1 MARTYT
7 NVTSGS
13 ALGFK
18 VGAQSTLNTMIANHS
33 GTDGIFYLT
42 QDSHRLYVGTAG
54 GYIVPVNEGIE
65 SITSSALSTAVR
77 DWTAADK
84 EAATGSFYYLSD
96 TNTLAVFN
104 GQEWVEINTDSWKDI
119 STQTYS
125 ASAAND
131 VATIS
136 NTIQVVSQ
144 DANDQVPTTDHQVT
158 DSFTITGAN
167 GIGVTASGKNVTLTG
182 DTYTLSGA
190 ASTTSNAAEIQLNST
205 NTTNDSKVTLVGGTN
220 TVTDGP
226 DSALTITQN
235 GNTITLRAANEFV
248 TGIALSN
255 ESNGFGVQG
264 TRNSGATTTKS
275 TVDPLITVI
284 NSSADNSVVSTTH
297 FQNGTA
303 ALNVYS
309 KAVIDDMLKG
319 LNAMHYKGTFGSTG
333 GSSGIT
339 SISYNSTTGTVTVVP
354 STATFEVG
362 DTLLYAGANETEY
375 YGSTPYKIGSLLI
388 AQGTEGSDGKI
399 TAATLHFDVVQEQ
412 FGSDTNYI
420 FSDNGAYGIQLVPSN
435 VTGAGAVGAYNVTPA
450 ANGLIDIAVTDAT
463 VGGGTSRTL
472 ELSHASV
479 TTTAS
484 TGNAQTQ
491 SFDNT
496 LTIPAVTAVTTD
508 GKGHVSG
515 YTTTSYTLKD
525 THASVDQ
532 TTTAVTTSA
541 SNNIGVVTTTVALNH
556 GNNQADSKSVSYE
569 INSNSLSIT
578 DGDNATAGRQGLT
591 IDMVWGSF

>member
-65 SITSSALSTAVR
+65 SITSQALSSAVAG
-77 DWTAADK
+77 WSAADK

-136 NTIQVVSQ
+136 NVIQVVSQ
-144 DANDQVPTTDHQVT
+144 DANDQSPTNDHQVS

-190 ASTTSNAAEIQLNST
+190 ASSTNNAAEIQLNST

-226 DSALTITQN
+226 DSALTITQS
-235 GNTITLRAANEFV
+235 GDTITLRAANEYV
-248 TGIALSN
+248 TAIALSN
-255 ESNGFGVQG
+255 EANGFGVQG
-264 TRNSGATTTKS
+264 TRNSNATTTKS

-284 NSSADNSVVSTTH
+284 NDAADSSVVSTTH

-339 SISYNSTTGTVTVVP
+339 SISYNSTTGVVTVTP

-399 TAATLHFDVVQEQ
+399 TAASLHFDVVQEQ
-412 FGSDTNYI
+412 FGSDTNYS
-420 FSDNGAYGIQLVPSN
+420 FVDNGAYGIGLQPS
-435 VTGAGAVGAYNVTPA
+435 VTGAGVTGIYSVTPA

-463 VGGGTSRTL
+463 TNGGTSRTL
-472 ELSHASV
+472 ALSHGAV

-484 TGNAQTQ
+484 TGTAQTQ
-491 SFDNT
+491 VFDTN
-496 LTIPAVTAVTTD
+496 LTIPVVTTVSTD
-508 GKGHVSG
+508 GMGHVDG
-515 YTTTSYTLKD
+515 YTTTSYTIKD
-525 THASVDQ
+525 THASIDQ
-532 TTTAVTTSA
+532 TSTTIATSA
-541 SNNIGVVTTTVALNH
+541 SNNVGVVTTTVALNH
-556 GNNQADSKSVSYE
+556 GNNRSDSKSVSYE
-569 INSNSLSIT
+569 INSNSLTIT
-578 DGDNATAGRQGLT
+578 DGDNATAGRQGLN
-591 IDMVWGSF
+591 IEMVWGSF